1 MISRKLNKKPNNE
14 PIYDIIK
21 RAKEHWNGKSKEE
34 REKCGLKYMHF
45 IKKFKLPYRTWDA
58 DFDSLSNSITG
69 ILLELVNSS
78 KNKTKI
84 NLEDYS
90 SSS

>member
-1 MISRKLNKKPNNE
+1 MTDEGTLYLREYSCCIIDTIEDFLEEKHVKIDNDKKDDE
-14 PIYDIIK
+14 TEEAIIF
-21 RAKEHWNGKSKEE
+21 GS
-34 REKCGLKYMHF
+34 
-45 IKKFKLPYRTWDA
+45 
-58 DFDSLSNSITG
+58 DFDLLSNSITG

-90 SSS
+90 SSSQ

>member
-1 MISRKLNKKPNNE
+1 MADEDTLYLREYSSC
-14 PIYDIIK
+14 IIDTI
-21 RAKEHWNGKSKEE
+21 EDFLEE
-34 REKCGLKYMHF
+34 KHVKIDNDEKDDETEEAIIFGS
-45 IKKFKLPYRTWDA
+45 

-69 ILLELVNSS
+69 ILLELVNTS

-90 SSS
+90 NSNQ